1 MAISRRHFLYGSAV
15 LSASPAFGQ
24 SIPLVPYRNYARC
37 LPDYLRKISREAYD
51 KRVSAIAKLTDEASI
66 KARQRWTRETFWK
79 LVGGEPQKT
88 PLNAKVTR
96 TIQKDKFRIECV
108 VFESQPKVYVTGN
121 LYIPNDGKGPFP
133 AVLMQAGHAS
143 NGKSYELYQFCC
155 QGLASLGFVVFAFD
169 PMGQGERTNYPG
181 DIPWTTRLSGGADD
195 EHTLPGKQMLLV
207 GDSATRFQTWDAVRA
222 LDYLAS
228 HPLVDPKRL
237 ASTGQSGGGTNTM
250 LLAAVDDRLATA
262 VATCPNSE
270 NVAVRDLIPPG
281 ATDDAEQNFIGSGP
295 EGFDRWDLLYPFAP
309 KPLLVMVSAHDFAGT
324 YSPNYI
330 NSGVE
335 EFNRLKGVYERLG
348 HADRIEWHDS
358 PLPHSVAYELR
369 LRTYNWM
376 RRWLQ
381 NEQQPIT
388 EEPAVSALTDR
399 ELLVTSNGNA
409 VVAFKGETPASL
421 ARKVKQE
428 RVNPRR
434 ALDQLLKPK
443 LPAKG
448 LSLTTV
454 GKSEFRNVKIE
465 AVEVESAAGVFIP
478 AWLYLPKTGAGKQ
491 TLLILDPRGR
501 IAWREGAVMEQLAA
515 QGFNVCAADIRGFGN
530 MAPELSGGLSNY
542 ARNHATEQHYA
553 WASLILGESLASQR
567 TTDILA
573 LVEALSSR
581 IPNASISLASRSIL
595 TTPALFAAAYDDRI
609 KSLLLSGGLVSY
621 NNLLQSEE
629 FLAGGYFPPPAEQAQ
644 DVFGGFVPGILK
656 HTDLPQIVAS
666 IAPRRTMLSPRNAM
680 GKPVEESA
688 VRAEYQG
695 ASNIEILSG
704 NDWDTA
710 SFRKLLSAAS

>member
-1 MAISRRHFLYGSAV
+1 MA
-15 LSASPAFGQ
+15 
-24 SIPLVPYRNYARC
+24 
-37 LPDYLRKISREAYD
+37 
-51 KRVSAIAKLTDEASI
+51 AIASLTDEASI

-79 LVGGEPQKT
+79 LVGGEPKKT

-96 TIQKDKFRIECV
+96 TIQKEKFRIECV

-121 LYIPNDGKGPFP
+121 LYIPNEGKGPFP
-133 AVLMQAGHAS
+133 GVLFQAGHSS

-181 DIPWTTRLSGGADD
+181 DIPWLTRLSGGADD

-228 HPLVDPKRL
+228 HPLVDSKRL

-270 NVAVRDLIPPG
+270 NVAVKDLIPPG
-281 ATDDAEQNFIGSGP
+281 ATDDAEQNFVGSGA

-335 EFNRLKGVYERLG
+335 EFKRLKGIYQKLG
-348 HADRIEWHDS
+348 HADKIEWHDS

-388 EEPAVSALTDR
+388 EEPAVTALTDR

-409 VVAFKGETPASL
+409 VVSFKGETPASL
-421 ARKVKQE
+421 ARKVPQS
-428 RVNPRR
+428 RTNPRT
-434 ALDQLLKPK
+434 ALDQLLKTHRP
-443 LPAKG
+443 LRG
-448 LSLTTV
+448 LSLATV
-454 GKSEFRNVKIE
+454 GRSEFRNVKIE
-465 AVEVESAAGVFIP
+465 AVEVESVAGVFVP
-478 AWLYLPKTGAGKQ
+478 AWLYSPKSGAGKQ

-501 IAWREGAVMEQLAA
+501 IAWRESAVMDQLAS
-515 QGFNVCAADIRGFGN
+515 QGFNVCAADIRGVGS
-530 MAPELSGGLSNY
+530 MTQELSGGSVSHSR
-542 ARNHATEQHYA
+542 AHASEQHYA
-553 WASLILGESLASQR
+553 WASLIFGETLAAQR

-573 LVEALSSR
+573 LVESLSNR
-581 IPNASISLASRSIL
+581 FPGAPLSLASRSIL

-609 KSLLLSGGLVSY
+609 KSLLLSSGLISF

-629 FLAGGYFPPPAEQAQ
+629 FLAGGYFPPPSEQGQ
-644 DVFGGFVPGILK
+644 DVFGSFVPGILK
-656 HTDLPQIVAS
+656 QTDLPQIVALIS
-666 IAPRRTMLSPRNAM
+666 PRRTLISPRDAM
-680 GKPVEESA
+680 GKSVDASTA
-688 VRAEYQG
+688 AAEYQG
-695 ASNIEILSG
+695 ASNVELLTG
-704 NDWDTA
+704 NDWDGA
-710 SFRKLLSAAS
+710 AFRKLLSAAS